1 MKLNTTLDRHS
12 FAPLYH
18 QMYEALRTYIEDGG
32 LAPGDRLPGEDE
44 LNEVFGVS
52 QITTRKALD
61 ILVES
66 GLIFRRRGKGTFVSD
81 HPIRAQTEGGLDSDP
96 EAPHDDTLLETTVFR
111 QELVP
116 VSNKTADLMQI
127 QSGDELAMIE
137 RVRRA
142 DGHPFC
148 VEKIFLV
155 HARCPGILEH
165 DLNREPLGA
174 LLARIHGIVL
184 SKTQQTVRAQSAGR
198 DVARLFRPAIATDP
212 LREVLTPIPGYSRT
226 VAFIGL
232 IVPSAGSYRVAKRSK
247 RRIANPALHRL
258 PYPPGAVVVKD
269 RSDQV
274 VVRLALEH
282 KEVFSQDRPALL
294 ERAARCR
301 KVSWGEGLVPIAMS
315 HLPL

>member
-1 MKLNTTLDRHS
+1 
-12 FAPLYH
+12 
-18 QMYEALRTYIEDGG
+18 LRRYIEDGG
-32 LAPGDRLPGEDE
+32 FAPGDRLPGEDE

-165 DLNREPLGA
+165 DLNHEPLGA

-184 SKTQQTVRAQSAGR
+184 SKTQQTVRGQSAGR
-198 DVARLFRPAIATDP
+198 DGAHHLQISASDPALVVERVSYTDDGTPIEFARLFYRADRYELHFETTTDRRRRLRPARGR
-212 LREVLTPIPGYSRT
+212 LQTPGMPTRHRNG
-226 VAFIGL
+226 
-232 IVPSAGSYRVAKRSK
+232 
-247 RRIANPALHRL
+247 PA
-258 PYPPGAVVVKD
+258 
-269 RSDQV
+269 S
-274 VVRLALEH
+274 
-282 KEVFSQDRPALL
+282 
-294 ERAARCR
+294 
-301 KVSWGEGLVPIAMS
+301 
-315 HLPL
+315 